1 MTAQAEDIRKR
12 LEERFGMI
20 GRTRM
25 AGVPV
30 MNDALEVAALG
41 FDRYNNEPLGVLI
54 TPWFMNLVILPDAK
68 EAGEIK
74 TGDKVQRALPAG
86 MVEFIVTL
94 DEELG
99 PLLMCSL
106 FSPMFEFSDQAA
118 AVDTALAAF
127 SQILEHDADPSEE
140 PDMMALAGSPSYPL
154 DGRAAPSLRPDGD
167 LLQSGQAAEKPV
179 TTEAVSR
186 RSLFTGGRREVV

>member
-1 MTAQAEDIRKR
+1 MTAPAEDIRKR
-12 LEERFGMI
+12 MEERFGAI

-25 AGVPV
+25 ADVPV

-41 FDRYNNEPLGVLI
+41 FDRFNNEPLGVLI
-54 TPWFMNLVILPDAK
+54 TPWFMNLVILPDA
-68 EAGEIK
+68 EETGEIK

-86 MVEFIVTL
+86 MIEFIVTV

-118 AVDTALAAF
+118 AVETALAAF
-127 SQILEHDADPSEE
+127 SQILEQDAGPSAE
-140 PDMMALAGSPSYPL
+140 PDMMALATGMPGRL
-154 DGRAAPSLRPDGD
+154 DGCAASPQPPDGE
-167 LLQSGQAAEKPV
+167 LLQSEQATEKPA
-179 TTEAVSR
+179 TPAALSR